1 MATHTLVAN
10 TNSSALTLADG
21 DTIELAGY
29 QLTIDAEPT
38 ATGITVQTPATAG
51 TVTISGGYDL
61 STWSFTA
68 GTTILISTVPSGCV
82 VGTVTGGS
90 ANNARGVSTNNGT
103 VTTATGGSANGA
115 HGVAN
120 NYSTITTATGGSAS
134 GTSGVN
140 SNWSTIT
147 TATGGSASTAYGVNV
162 NFSSVTT
169 ATGGSASTA
178 YGVSVNHS
186 TVLRAYDDVAP
197 ATNEFYGDFKL
208 VVGPEFRSSFTDTR
222 NTITT
227 IYSIGE
233 LSPLATIPVGV
244 VVITLSEG
252 GTLTIHP
259 LRYS

>member
-1 MATHTLVAN
+1 MAN
-10 TNSSALTLADG
+10 NYS
-21 DTIELAGY
+21 TI
-29 QLTIDAEPT
+29 TT
-38 ATGITVQTPATAG
+38 A
-51 TVTISGGYDL
+51 
-61 STWSFTA
+61 
-68 GTTILISTVPSGCV
+68 
-82 VGTVTGGS
+82 TGGS
-90 ANNARGVSTNNGT
+90 ASGAHGVNVNFSS
-103 VTTATGGSANGA
+103 VTTATGGSASGA